1 MNRLNSVLKPLT
13 LSSMLLSSAIAS
25 SFSAQAGDW
34 VVGSGMYDITGPAAD
49 RGMVGYGDTAQTTQG
64 IFTRLWS
71 RAFTIGA
78 AGTDDFVVFVSADLQ
93 GIPQSVHQG
102 VMAKIAADS
111 SLSPYLNEK
120 NVMLTATHTHVGP
133 GGYDHTVLLNL
144 SALGYDED
152 NYATIVDGIYQSI
165 ASAFSSKASGDI
177 KFAQGTL
184 FDASINR
191 NKDVYAF
198 NADKDDYSTDV
209 NDTMTVLKLVKDDG
223 SEIGMINWFAVHN
236 VSSPQTYRYI
246 SGDNKGMASQL
257 FETSKGTQPPLK
269 MGFVAA
275 FANSDEGDVS
285 PNVCGAQDGCMDTT
299 KEDVILS
306 ATKQYDM
313 ARSLY
318 DNSTSSLAG
327 ALNYRF
333 QYVKMPDYQ
342 VGASFTQ
349 SGNAQALCNGTVGW
363 SFTAGAGWDG
373 PSNMDG
379 ISEGMTQDNEGTYW
393 NKNDTL
399 IGNVLAGY
407 PLLGLL
413 DAFSNISTGDDE
425 HEACQYPKPTFVNAD
440 LTDDIALYTD
450 TLPFQLFQIG
460 DLALVGVPGEMT
472 TMSGRRLRS
481 DVLAALEGSG
491 VKHVVIAGLANAY
504 SGYITTNEEYD
515 QQYYEGAH
523 TVFGPDSLAAYRQ
536 IFTEL
541 ADSIAQGSMVSE
553 GPTPINRENDQLIY
567 SIGVVY
573 DDKRLWES
581 FGETTKDVSS
591 SYNRGDTVSV
601 KFRSGHPQNNFKTME
616 AFFEVQRKVNG
627 NWETQ
632 LTENDAST
640 LFVWIRDTDA
650 DCMACSDAKLEWAI
664 DNDMPTG
671 TYRIRHHG
679 YWKSGWSGSLN
690 SYSGKSSS
698 FEVK

>member
-13 LSSMLLSSAIAS
+13 LSSMLLSTAIAS

-102 VMAKIAADS
+102 VMAKISADS

-165 ASAFSSKASGDI
+165 ASAFASKASGDI
-177 KFAQGTL
+177 KFAQGKLTN
-184 FDASINR
+184 ASINR

-223 SEIGMINWFAVHN
+223 SEVGMINWFAVHN

-257 FETSKGTQPPLK
+257 FEKSKGTQPPLNI
-269 MGFVAA
+269 GFVAA

-306 ATKQYDM
+306 ATKQYEM
-313 ARSLY
+313 AVSLY

-333 QYVKMPDYQ
+333 QYVKMPGYQ
-342 VGASFTQ
+342 VRGDFTQ
-349 SGNAQALCNGTVGW
+349 SGNTQALCHGTVGW

-373 PSNMDG
+373 PSNMEG

-393 NKNDTL
+393 NENDTL

-460 DLALVGVPGEMT
+460 DLALVGIPGEMT
-472 TMSGRRLRS
+472 TMSGRRVRS

-515 QQYYEGAH
+515 QQYYEGGH

-536 IFTEL
+536 IFTGL
-541 ADSIAQGSMVSE
+541 ANSIAQGSGVSE

-567 SIGVVY
+567 SIGVAY

-581 FGETTKDVSS
+581 FGQTTKDASS
-591 SYNRGDTVSV
+591 SYHRGDTVSV

-627 NWETQ
+627 QWETQ

-650 DCMACSDAKLEWAI
+650 DCMACSDAKLEWVI